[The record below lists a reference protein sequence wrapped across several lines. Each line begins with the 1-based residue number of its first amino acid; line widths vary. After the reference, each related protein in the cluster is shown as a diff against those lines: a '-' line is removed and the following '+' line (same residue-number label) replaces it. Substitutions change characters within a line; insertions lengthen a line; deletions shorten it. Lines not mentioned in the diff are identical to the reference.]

1 MTAGE
6 KNMRIVI
13 FEDNQTFRESLEFLI
28 VTSTDLEL
36 CGAFAD
42 THRLLQRMEALQ
54 PDVVLMDINIPGK
67 NGIEATKEIKAHFP
81 DINICIQTVFEEDDK
96 IFASLCA
103 GASGYILKNTASAK
117 VLQAIREVAA
127 GGAFFTPSI
136 AKRVLLNFQ
145 EQPAG
150 QASFI
155 QLSEKEKE
163 VLKYL
168 VEGLSYKMIADKL
181 QLSFHTVH
189 SHIKNIYEKLHVN
202 SKGEAVA
209 KALKNKLV

>member
-1 MTAGE
+1 
-6 KNMRIVI
+6 MRIII

-28 VTSTDLEL
+28 VTSSDMEL

-67 NGIEATKEIKAHFP
+67 NGIEATREIKAHFP
-81 DINICIQTVFEEDDK
+81 AINICIQTVFEEDDK

-103 GASGYILKNTASAK
+103 GASGYILKNTASDK

-155 QLSEKEKE
+155 QLSDKEKE

-168 VEGLSYKMIADKL
+168 VAGMSYKMIADQL